1 MSVGGCRLLLESVS
15 YKNSKIQSCL
25 EVTGQVPIVVTG
37 FLGGGG
43 LVAGIYTVPTPLM
56 SAIMLL
62 FLLKDLLFK
71 TCFIHLSYF

>member
-37 FLGGGG
+37 FFFGGGG
-43 LVAGIYTVPTPLM
+43 FGCWHLY
-56 SAIMLL
+56 SANTFNVSNHALILIER
-62 FLLKDLLFK
+62 FVV
-71 TCFIHLSYF
+71 